1 LIHQRRI
8 NPVPRSEE
16 RRQCHRLRRACRHCA
31 HIPCDG
37 EPERTATGAAPPVPS
52 LALRL
57 DSPAGPGNQGWVR
70 RNNNS
75 GATGNS
81 VDRLPPTLARVA
93 GGEVAYAAS
102 QVLCARADRSCASLA
117 SATTRKSCECHG
129 TFVSPSRTDVT
140 PSVRSR
146 RKAVYRA
153 AAPATPAVWPVKA
166 RRLGSELPF
175 AAGDDLRAATRCW
188 L

>member
-16 RRQCHRLRRACRHCA
+16 RRQCHRLRRACRPCA

-37 EPERTATGAAPPVPS
+37 EPEGTATGAAPSVAS

-117 SATTRKSCECHG
+117 SATTWRSCECHG
-129 TFVSPSRTDVT
+129 TLFPVQDRCHSISEKPPQGGVS
-140 PSVRSR
+140 RSGAR
-146 RKAVYRA
+146 DAGSLAGTSPKAG
-153 AAPATPAVWPVKA
+153 K
-166 RRLGSELPF
+166 
-175 AAGDDLRAATRCW
+175 
-188 L
+188 